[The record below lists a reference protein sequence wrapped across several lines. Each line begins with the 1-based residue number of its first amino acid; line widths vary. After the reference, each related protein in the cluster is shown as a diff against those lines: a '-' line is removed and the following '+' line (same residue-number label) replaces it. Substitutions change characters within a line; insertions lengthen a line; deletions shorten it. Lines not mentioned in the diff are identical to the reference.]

1 MSTYRAPV
9 EDMTFL
15 IDELLQVGETL
26 GGLPAFADLEVG
38 PELSTALLDEG
49 ARLAGDV
56 LAPLRRVGDDHPA
69 TCQDGAVTLS
79 PGYGEALQQLG
90 AGGWMGISSDPV
102 YGGQGLPELYATA
115 ACEMWNSANLA
126 FGLAPMLSAGAA
138 LAIHAHASE
147 ALKQRYLPKM
157 HSGEWAGTMNLT
169 ESGAGSDLGVM
180 KTRAIPDGT
189 QYRIHGQKIYIT
201 WGDHDATDN
210 IIHLLL
216 AKLPDA
222 PEGSRGISLF
232 LVPKFLVNEDG
243 SLGERND
250 VYPVSTEHKLGIHG
264 SPTCVMA
271 FGDTAGAVGYL
282 VGEQNR
288 GLACMFTMMNEA
300 RLKVG
305 VQGLGAA
312 EGSYQQAVVYAR
324 DRVQGGVAIIEHP
337 DVRRMLLTMRALIEA
352 MRALV
357 YTEAVTMDLAHRG
370 PPSDRARHQFRID
383 LMIPVI
389 KAWLTEV
396 GQELTSLGVQVH
408 GGMGYIEETG
418 AAQFLRD
425 VRITSIYEGTNGIQA
440 ADLVSR
446 KLGRDQGGAMRDALA
461 DVAATVASLGESSEP
476 ALVAIARQ
484 LACALAGVEASTD
497 HLIAALE
504 SAPEEALGAS
514 FDYLMQCGYLFGGW
528 HLARS
533 ALVAQQRLAE
543 GAHNLFYVRKVAT
556 AGFYAEQ
563 VLPRCAAHGGA
574 IAGGSAALVS
584 YPAEWL

>member
-1 MSTYRAPV
+1 MASYRAPI

-15 IDELLQVGETL
+15 IDELLDVSGTL
-26 GGLPAFADLEVG
+26 GELSAFTELGLG
-38 PELSTALLDEG
+38 PELTTALLDEG
-49 ARLAGDV
+49 AKLAGDV
-56 LAPLRRVGDDHPA
+56 LAPLRRVGDEHPV
-69 TCQDGAVTLS
+69 TCKDGAITLP
-79 PGYGEALQQLG
+79 PGYADALQQLG
-90 AGGWMGISSDPV
+90 AGGWMGISSDPE

-138 LAIHAHASE
+138 LAIAAHGSE
-147 ALKQRYLPKM
+147 QQKQLYLPKM
-157 HSGEWAGTMNLT
+157 HAGEWAGTMNLT

-180 KTRAIPDGT
+180 QTRAVPEEDH
-189 QYRIHGQKIYIT
+189 YRIHGQKIYIT

-210 IIHLLL
+210 IIHLVL

-232 LVPKFLVNEDG
+232 LVPKFLVNADG

-271 FGDTAGAVGYL
+271 FGDKEGAIGYL
-282 VGEQNR
+282 IGEENR

-305 VQGLGAA
+305 VQGLAAA
-312 EGSYQQAVVYAR
+312 EGAYQQALAYAHE
-324 DRVQGGVAIIEHP
+324 RVQGGVPIVQHP
-337 DVRRMLLTMRALIEA
+337 DVRRMLLTMKSLNEA
-352 MRALV
+352 MRAFV
-357 YTEAVTMDLAHRG
+357 YTEAVTMDLAHVG
-370 PPSDRARHQFRID
+370 PEAERPRQQMRID

-389 KAWLTEV
+389 KCWLTEV

-408 GGMGYIEETG
+408 GGMGYVEETG
-418 AAQFLRD
+418 AAQYLRD

-440 ADLVSR
+440 ADLVAR

-461 DVAATVASLGESSEP
+461 DVALTVAALSSHEDAALQAIGHSLGD
-476 ALVAIARQ
+476 
-484 LACALAGVEASTD
+484 ALAGVEETTAQV
-497 HLIAALE
+497 LE
-504 SAPEEALGAS
+504 TLQDNPEVALGAA

-533 ALVAQQRLAE
+533 AELATARLAA
-543 GAHNLFYVRKVAT
+543 GVDNDFYRAKVAT

-563 VLPRCAAHGGA
+563 ILPRCAGHAGA
-574 IAGGSAALVS
+574 VAGAAGSLSS
-584 YPAEWL
+584 YPVNWL